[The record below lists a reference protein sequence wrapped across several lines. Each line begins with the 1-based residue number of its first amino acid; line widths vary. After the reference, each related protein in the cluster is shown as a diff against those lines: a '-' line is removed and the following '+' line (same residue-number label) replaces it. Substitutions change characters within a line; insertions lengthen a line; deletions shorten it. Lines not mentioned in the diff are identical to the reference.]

1 MEHRPSDG
9 NNLTPHGGTASAAGG
24 GKKSATRKSDQTRC
38 HTTGQYGKSRNV
50 TAPSH
55 CGFFCNRNNTRG
67 GLLCHDRNKQVH
79 TGPYKLCPP
88 PVKRTQKAAGKRAFS
103 EGVKKS
109 PSTAV
114 RIMQYKPCVRMKNV
128 TPNHPHHTPL
138 QRSIRHQTAME
149 LQFFNP
155 QTPYNQLKSLILRTN
170 AHAASITSAF

>member
-88 PVKRTQKAAGKRAFS
+88 PVRRKQKAAGKRAFS
-103 EGVKKS
+103 EGVKKIPIDRCTNHAVQTMRADEERNTKPPAS
-109 PSTAV
+109 HPIAKVHTASNRNGIAV
-114 RIMQYKPCVRMKNV
+114 FQ
-128 TPNHPHHTPL
+128 
-138 QRSIRHQTAME
+138 
-149 LQFFNP
+149 
-155 QTPYNQLKSLILRTN
+155 
-170 AHAASITSAF
+170 SADTI